1 MLKTSSELIPE
12 YGCIIVIR
20 PYFCIGNKIKFKDMK
35 PIDFKESTKVLGRP
49 STMTAEE
56 CGSLPVWSDGRQCV
70 SCWKPSFRERLKIL
84 FSGKVWLGVLSM
96 GSQPPVYVT
105 ADSIFPRMALK
116 WRVADFLSS
125 VKERFSRIGKRLS
138 DGFKQPD
145 KRKHL
150 AAGFIIS
157 LAVGILCPLLGF
169 ALGCIAGALKEWWD
183 SKGHGTVELM
193 DFVFTCL
200 GSLAALPFSFIIHFL
215 IW

>member
-1 MLKTSSELIPE
+1 M
-12 YGCIIVIR
+12 Y
-20 PYFCIGNKIKFKDMK
+20 YDNDIKFNDMK

-70 SCWKPSFRERLKIL
+70 SCWRPSFKERLKIL
-84 FSGKVWLGVLSM
+84 FCGRVWLGVISG
-96 GSQPPVYVT
+96 GSQPPVFLSG
-105 ADSIFPRMALK
+105 DGIFVKTALK
-116 WRVADFLSS
+116 CRVADFLAS
-125 VKERFSRIGKRLS
+125 VKERFVRIGKSLL
-138 DGFKQPD
+138 DGFRQPD

-150 AAGFIIS
+150 IAGFLIS
-157 LAVGILCPLLGF
+157 LIVGVLCPLLGF